1 MPYNINISSI
11 GERKFGN
18 RTIFVTAIIVITL
31 LIFDTALE
39 RISDLIGAPQYA
51 SYMRIS
57 LFTAISIIAYGI
69 AQYLIL
75 SFVNRRTRQII
86 WSAENTSSIRFISRI
101 KIIHRTVLIVQYVL
115 TAILAAV
122 ILLMVFASHYY
133 TALLTAS
140 TTISYALAIV
150 LSGLLAQSFFRWFK
164 SNRSHVVL
172 SYGIASAAVAVSLI
186 FSMAF
191 MTAVLIS
198 KPSEVMEHL
207 TTIWAAFDPNSP
219 MGVLNSG
226 FIISSIIAF
235 MSMWISTALLLRHHS
250 RKLGKIKYW
259 SMIAIPL
266 AYFLS
271 QFVLPLFVD
280 QVLTPLLSTDPIFM
294 GIVFTLIFAVSKPAG
309 GILFGIAFWAMAR
322 AIRHDSVVRDYMIIS
337 ALGVVLLFVS
347 TQGSV
352 VTASYP
358 PFGLVTVSF
367 VGLSSYMMFIGLYSA
382 AVSVSEDVKLRDSIR
397 KQILEETKL
406 LDSIGSAHM
415 EQEIVK
421 RVMVVAKKNSA
432 MLEAETGIQS
442 SMEESDIKQYLEH
455 VLNEVKMSKK

>member
-1 MPYNINISSI
+1 MNISSI
-11 GERKFGN
+11 RERKFGN
-18 RTIFVTAIIVITL
+18 RTIFVTAIIVISL

-39 RISDLIGAPQYA
+39 RISDLIGAPQCA
-51 SYMRIS
+51 SYMRLS

-69 AQYLIL
+69 AQYIIL
-75 SFVNRRTRQII
+75 AFVNSRTKQII
-86 WSAENTSSIRFISRI
+86 WSAENASSIRFISSI
-101 KIIHRTVLIVQYVL
+101 KIIHRTVLIVQYLL

-164 SNRSHVVL
+164 SNRSYVVL

-191 MTAVLIS
+191 MTAVLLS
-198 KPSEVMEHL
+198 KPTDVMEHL

-219 MGVLNSG
+219 MGVLNSA
-226 FIISSIIAF
+226 FVISSITAF

-259 SMIAIPL
+259 SIIAIPL

-337 ALGVVLLFVS
+337 ALGVVLLFVT
-347 TQGSV
+347 TQGNV

-382 AVSVSEDVKLRDSIR
+382 AISVSEDVKLRDSIR

-415 EQEIVK
+415 EQEIVR